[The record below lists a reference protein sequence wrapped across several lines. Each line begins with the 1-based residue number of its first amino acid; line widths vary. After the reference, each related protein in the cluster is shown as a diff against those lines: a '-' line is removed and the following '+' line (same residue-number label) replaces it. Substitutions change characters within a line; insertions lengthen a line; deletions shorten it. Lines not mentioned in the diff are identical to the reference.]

1 LKGTRSIT
9 RLRFM
14 TIMDREH
21 ALRPRVGHIQ
31 FLNCLPLYYGL
42 VKSYALL
49 DIELIKGT
57 PTELNNLLISGTL
70 DISPISS
77 IEYARN
83 KDSLTLFPDFTVS
96 SDGEVKSIIL
106 LSRFPIKELM
116 GRKIALTSTSATSH
130 VLLKLILKHSYDVR
144 PEYSICQPDVGRMF
158 ETADAA
164 LLIGD
169 IALKYSTTND
179 FYHYDLGTEWKQLTG
194 RKMVYAVWAVNRY
207 FAEGKSELCQEV
219 FETFRKSKEYSME
232 HLSEIA
238 EYAAKWESFSTSALR
253 EYFMSLRFD
262 FGKEYQEGLLLF
274 YKLAQEIGE
283 LQAVPELEFIPRRSR
298 VRA

>member
-1 LKGTRSIT
+1 
-9 RLRFM
+9 M
-14 TIMDREH
+14 TIMDRKR

-42 VKSYALL
+42 VKSHALL
-49 DIELIKGT
+49 DMELIKGT
-57 PTELNNLLISGTL
+57 PTELNKLLISGAL

-83 KDSLTLFPDFTVS
+83 KDFLMLFPDFTVS

-106 LSRFPIKELM
+106 LSRFPVKELA
-116 GRKIALTSTSATSH
+116 GRKVALTSTSATSH
-130 VLLKLILKHSYDVR
+130 VLLKLILKHKYDVI
-144 PEYSICQPDVGRMF
+144 PEYIVYPPDLDRMF

-169 IALKYSTTND
+169 IALKFSTTTD

-194 RKMVYAVWAVNRY
+194 EKMVYAVWAVNRH
-207 FAEGKSELCQEV
+207 FAEMKSELCEDV

-238 EYAAKWESFSTSALR
+238 EYAAKWESFSPSFLQD
-253 EYFMSLRFD
+253 YFMSLRFD

-274 YKLAQEIGE
+274 YTMAQEIGE
-283 LQAVPELEFIPRRSR
+283 LQTVPELTFIPLRSGAR
-298 VRA
+298 G